1 MPAMDQDSY
10 SGAERIETI
19 NDAAQPSDRRTARS
33 ATRLLFIVDTGFP
46 TFRADVSSL
55 FGTYLPR
62 HGVLTDLVAEAD
74 GDGGT
79 WEAGDVFLTHRRRSR
94 LRLPLRGFFH
104 DIGAL
109 WGAKRNRYSAIQI
122 RNKVFASV
130 FGILRARWLGIP
142 FYYWMS
148 FPMADAALRVARER
162 GRSQGFL
169 KWLILATAGY
179 AGREVLNRFVLPW
192 ASHVFVQSDKM
203 KADLAAQGIDP
214 SRMTPVPMGVDP
226 ERFRLDTPAQP
237 DPRLSGRHVIAY
249 LGTCERMRR
258 IDFLFEVVAAVAA
271 ADPLVTLLIIGDAP
285 DGPDQAWLRRRVDET
300 GATGRVVIT
309 GWLPQ
314 EAAQAHLATAD
325 VCLAL
330 MPPDPLLDSTTP
342 TKLVEYLAMG
352 KPVVANDHPD
362 QRKVIDESGAGF
374 CTDLDTAR
382 YAEAVGKLLS
392 DPALRQSMASR
403 GRTYVLE
410 NRSYDTI
417 ARRLAATYEKFAR
430 RPTGS

>member
-1 MPAMDQDSY
+1 
-10 SGAERIETI
+10 
-19 NDAAQPSDRRTARS
+19 
-33 ATRLLFIVDTGFP
+33 
-46 TFRADVSSL
+46 
-55 FGTYLPR
+55 
-62 HGVLTDLVAEAD
+62 
-74 GDGGT
+74 
-79 WEAGDVFLTHRRRSR
+79 
-94 LRLPLRGFFH
+94 
-104 DIGAL
+104 
-109 WGAKRNRYSAIQI
+109 
-122 RNKVFASV
+122 
-130 FGILRARWLGIP
+130 
-142 FYYWMS
+142 MS
-148 FPMADAALRVARER
+148 FPMADAAIRVARER

-179 AGREVLNRFVLPW
+179 AGREVLNRFVLPR

-203 KADLAAQGIDP
+203 KADLAAQGIEP
-214 SRMTPVPMGVDP
+214 SRMTPVPMGIDP
-226 ERFRLDTPAQP
+226 ERFRADAPAQS
-237 DPRLSGRHVIAY
+237 DARLSGRHVIAY

-271 ADPLVTLLIIGDAP
+271 TDPLVTLLIIGDAP
-285 DGPDQAWLRRRVDET
+285 DGPDQEWLRRRVDET

-314 EAAQAHLATAD
+314 EAAQAYLATAD

-382 YAEAVGKLLS
+382 YAEAVGSLLS
-392 DPALRQSMASR
+392 DPVLRQTMASR

-417 ARRLAATYEKFAR
+417 ARRLAATYEKFAEHR
-430 RPTGS
+430 AGA